1 MNKLNFEIS
10 LPSYLVIILAILIL
24 IITLFYYKR
33 TNPEI
38 PLKWKSFLIILRT
51 LALFLLLIVFAE
63 PILSFLKNFYQKPE
77 VVVLIDNSQ
86 SMKLTFG
93 QTNKKEQLTNLLSK
107 SGILNFDKFPTSF
120 FSFGEQTR
128 LIENFRPD
136 SCKLNENITNLSSA
150 FRMIYNLKDENNIQA
165 VILISDGIYNAGEN
179 PIPFVTKLGIP
190 ISTIAIGDTLPPK
203 DIAIT
208 SLITSDEAFIE
219 KEQPIKVNI
228 KSYGYNKNL
237 RVALIEEKSTLE
249 VKTIELTNEIEDYS
263 VTFSYKPTQE
273 GFRKLIVLAE
283 ELPQEFTHLNNQQSL
298 ILKVRKNKNKFVIFS
313 GYPNPDISFINR
325 ITSSQEGNE
334 VRLFIQK
341 KSGEFYEPQP
351 TKKELEEA
359 NAIVLISFP
368 ISSTPENIISWI
380 ADELSKGKSLLFIS
394 GYGTDYRRLNLIE
407 EFLPF
412 SFVSNNLNEFSF
424 VANFHQ
430 SQIGNP
436 LLKITGTD
444 KDIELLNQLPPIF
457 RTELFTR
464 VKPESEVLANVKVN
478 NVDLKEPFILYRDF
492 QNQRSVSIL
501 GYGLYRWQ
509 LLGLSIKEI
518 NNPNQQNID
527 IGTTL
532 INNILNWL
540 TVTQEFKKIK
550 FSLSKSKLANNE
562 KLGVKA
568 QVFDESFAPI
578 NDAIVKI
585 KIRKEN
591 NILEF
596 VLPQIG
602 NGLYFTEI
610 GPFPEGDYYY
620 EAEVRKG
627 NILISR
633 SNGRFVVEKANLEYL
648 DFKTKNEL
656 LRYISQQTGG
666 RYFTWK
672 EISDITDYL
681 NHLNLKT
688 LVVTKQNDYPIWN
701 GLPLLL
707 IGIALFSTEWFIRKK
722 LNLI

>member
-10 LPSYLVIILAILIL
+10 LPFWIILIL
-24 IITLFYYKR
+24 ASLILIVTFLYYKR

-38 PLKWKSFLIILRT
+38 PLKWKIFLIIVRS
-51 LALFLLLIVFAE
+51 LALFLLLFVLAE
-63 PILSFLKNFYQKPE
+63 PILSFLKNFYKKPE
-77 VVVLIDNSQ
+77 VAVLIDNSQ
-86 SMKLTFG
+86 SMKFTFG

-107 SGILNFDKFPTSF
+107 SGILNFDKFPISF
-120 FSFGEQTR
+120 FSFGQQTR

-136 SCKLNENITNLSSA
+136 SCNLNENETNLSSA
-150 FRMIYNLKDENNIQA
+150 LRAIYNLKDENNIQA
-165 VILISDGIYNAGEN
+165 LILISDGIYNAGEN
-179 PIPFVTKLGIP
+179 PIPFATKLGIP
-190 ISTIAIGDTLPPK
+190 ILTIAIGDTFSPK

-208 SLITSDEAFIE
+208 NIITSDEAFIG

-228 KSYGYNKNL
+228 RANGYNKSL
-237 RVALIEEKSTLE
+237 KVALIEEKSTLE
-249 VKTIELTNEIEDYS
+249 EKIIELTNEMEDYS
-263 VTFSYKPTQE
+263 ITFSYKPSQE
-273 GFRKLIVLAE
+273 GFRKLIIQAK
-283 ELPQEFTHLNNQQSL
+283 ELPEEFTQLNNQQSV
-298 ILKVRKNKNKFVIFS
+298 IIKVRKNKNKFVIFS

-325 ITSSQEGNE
+325 IITSQEGNE
-334 VRLFIQK
+334 ARLFIQK
-341 KSGEFYEPQP
+341 KAGEFYEPQP

-359 NAIVLISFP
+359 NGIVLVSFP
-368 ISSTPENIISWI
+368 ISSTPENIINWI
-380 ADELSKGKSLLFIS
+380 AEELSKGKSLLFIS
-394 GYGTDYRRLNLIE
+394 GYGTDYRRLKLLE

-412 SFVSNNLNEFSF
+412 SLISNNLSEFVF
-424 VANFHQ
+424 VANFHH

-457 RTELFTR
+457 RTELITR
-464 VKPESEVLANVKVN
+464 IKPESEILANVKIN
-478 NVDLKEPFILYRDF
+478 NVDLKEPFLLYREF
-492 QNQRSVSIL
+492 QNQKSVSIL

-532 INNILNWL
+532 IANILNWL
-540 TVTQEFKKIK
+540 TVTQEFKKSK
-550 FSLSKSKLANNE
+550 FSLAKNKLTSNE
-562 KLGVKA
+562 KLRAKA

-591 NILEF
+591 NIFEF

-602 NGLYFTEI
+602 SGLYFTEI
-610 GPFPEGDYYY
+610 GPFPEGDYNY
-620 EAEVRKG
+620 EAEIRKG
-627 NILISR
+627 KAILGS
-633 SNGRFVVEKANLEYL
+633 SSGRFVVEKANLEYL

-666 RYFTWK
+666 KHFTWN
-672 EISDITDYL
+672 EITDLTDYL
-681 NHLNLKT
+681 NNLNLKT
-688 LVVTKQNDYPIWN
+688 LVVTKQNDYQIWN
-701 GLPLLL
+701 SLPLLL
-707 IGIALFSTEWFIRKK
+707 IGIALFSLEWFIRKK